1 MGSFAG
7 VNIDAQNL
15 KQAVSLAEQKK
26 ILGQQ
31 SGLKM
36 LNNDVK
42 IAMPQYNSSNNV
54 LVEKKPYLVV
64 QEFNIKNFYND
75 WKTGKEVFQELPI
88 TKGGVIVFP
97 TGAQQDQYELALQQ
111 GKLKELPIVTVESL
125 VDKQSG
131 FCGQLNKSQM
141 MQMVARPPCVSVS
154 KGEIL
159 KGYVVSGN
167 FTYFKS
173 SGFQEAKPVLSSNE
187 FKVMESNK
195 NSTIIENSKEKNQNK
210 LIIMVIGAFVLGY
223 LLSND

>member
-7 VNIDAQNL
+7 VSIDAQNL
-15 KQAVSLAEQKK
+15 EQAVSLAEQKK
-26 ILGQQ
+26 ILSQQ
-31 SGLKM
+31 SGLQM

-88 TKGGVIVFP
+88 TKGGIIVFP

-111 GKLKELPIVTVESL
+111 GKLKELPIVTVKSL

-167 FTYFKS
+167 FYYFKS
-173 SGFQEAKPVLSSNE
+173 SGFQEAKPVLSLNE

-195 NSTIIENSKEKNQNK
+195 KSTIIENSKEKNQNK
-210 LIIMVIGAFVLGY
+210 LIIMVIGAFILGY
-223 LLSND
+223 LLSNE